1 LFLLLCSLRALFYSM
16 SDQTAIILIALGGP
30 RSLDQ
35 VGPFMT
41 AFMGRP
47 APPPVV
53 SAIIERYKLIGGKSP
68 LPELVK
74 AQAAALEQELDGGY
88 RVYEGFRY
96 SHPTVQESFEK
107 AVKEGARRVI
117 ALSMSPF
124 ATEVTTGAYRSA
136 CEGLGNRETCP
147 HFIASWHD
155 NQLFIKAW
163 QEKVLDGLKRF
174 PAEHQENAV
183 VIFTSHS
190 IPVRYITAGDP
201 YQRQVEETVKLVA
214 DGLALNQYRIAWQS
228 KGARATEPWIEPE
241 VETVLDQIARQG
253 RRNVLEVPI
262 GFTCDHMETLYDIDI
277 VHRAYAKKLGIN
289 FERAESLN
297 TSPLFI
303 RALDDVVKKTL

>member
-1 LFLLLCSLRALFYSM
+1 M
-16 SDQTAIILIALGGP
+16 SHTAIILIALGGP
-30 RSLDQ
+30 RSLDD

-53 SAIIERYKLIGGKSP
+53 QAVVERYKLIGGKSP

-74 AQAAALEQELDGGY
+74 AQADALSQLLGSSY
-88 RVYEGFRY
+88 RAYEGFRY
-96 SHPTVQESFEK
+96 SKPTVAESFER
-107 AVKEGARRVI
+107 AVNDGARRVI

-136 CEGLGNRETCP
+136 CEGLGSGETCP
-147 HFIASWHD
+147 LFIASWHD
-155 NQLFIKAW
+155 NPLFIKAW
-163 QEKVLDGLKRF
+163 QDRLSEGLERF
-174 PAEHQENAV
+174 RPEQQKNIV

-190 IPVRYITAGDP
+190 IPVRYIAAGDP
-201 YQRQVEETVKLVA
+201 YKRQVEEAVKLVVN
-214 DGLALNQYRIAWQS
+214 GLKIALWRVAWQS

-241 VETVLDQIARQG
+241 VEPTLDRIAQEG
-253 RRNVLEVPI
+253 YKNVLEVPI

-277 VHRAYAKKLGIN
+277 VHRAHAEKLGMK
-289 FERAESLN
+289 FDRAESLN

-303 RALDDVVKKTL
+303 KALADIVKKTG